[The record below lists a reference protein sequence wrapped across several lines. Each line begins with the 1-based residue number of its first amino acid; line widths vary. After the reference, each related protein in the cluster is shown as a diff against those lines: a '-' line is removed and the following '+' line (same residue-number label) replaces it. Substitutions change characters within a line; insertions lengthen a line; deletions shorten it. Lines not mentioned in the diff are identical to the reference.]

1 MQERPRIWIAEIKGH
16 FGGIRRK
23 DQVHYW
29 EDRWGA
35 RKEFEEFGEV
45 KGGNRGEVL
54 SGYCFEGGRR
64 QEEGSLN

>member
-1 MQERPRIWIAEIKGH
+1 MQEWPQLWIAEIKGH
-16 FGGIRRK
+16 FIGIRRK

-54 SGYCFEGGRR
+54 RGDCFEGRGRQR
-64 QEEGSLN
+64 EGSLN